1 MQTTTPTLPPAEL
14 VGRLIAG
21 LVGRSVT
28 VDKVPPP
35 SLDLTEPMTVA
46 AYVRDN
52 GMLGAVAVSDLALT
66 AQLGAALA
74 MMPAGVAKEAIDN
87 GALPDDLIDNHREIV
102 NVAARLFNRANLP
115 HVKLR
120 DVSVTPTTLPG
131 DVNGL
136 LNRFTERLAIE
147 IETEGYG
154 VGRMWLFA

>member
-35 SLDLTEPMTVA
+35 NLDLTQPMTVA
-46 AYVRDN
+46 AYIRDT
-52 GMLGAVAVSDLALT
+52 GMLSVVAVSDLALT

-74 MMPAGVAKEAIDN
+74 MMPAGVANEAIEK
-87 GALPDDLIDNHREIV
+87 GALPDDLVENHREIV

-120 DVSVTPTTLPG
+120 DVDVTPTTLPG
-131 DVNGL
+131 DVSSL
-136 LNRFTERLAIE
+136 LNRYTERLAME

-154 VGRMWLFA
+154 TGRMWMFA

>member
-21 LVGRSVT
+21 LIGRSVT

-35 SLDLTEPMTVA
+35 NLDLTEPMTVA
-46 AYVRDN
+46 AYVRDS
-52 GMLGAVAVSDLALT
+52 GLIGAVAVSDLALT

-74 MMPAGVAKEAIDN
+74 MVPAGVANEAIEL
-87 GALPDDLIDNHREIV
+87 GALPDDLVENHREIV

-120 DVSVTPTTLPG
+120 DVDVTPTTLPG

-136 LNRFTERLAIE
+136 LSGFKERLAME

-154 VGRMWLFA
+154 VGRMWMFA